1 MQTLQGG
8 IFIFVSF
15 CCLLVL
21 ARYFGTGISFSRLLG
36 FRNTWTLEWPSAAL
50 LGPPP
55 KSWLV
60 WCARS
65 CAVDTRWCFSP
76 SSCLKIALRPTDLF
90 SGTILIVESYAK
102 NFETMSLQKKKK
114 YNLLL
119 VIPKAEL
126 PRLKLQSSAAICSL
140 LGVVRGAKST
150 GNFFFTWTRCIVY
163 SLDPRYQT
171 YVLILNWTI
180 FSRIFIKTST
190 WIGSIHLVWIWPIYL
205 IFVKYE
211 EKNDYQWIIASFRS
225 PSNTF

>member
-114 YNLLL
+114 
-119 VIPKAEL
+119 VQFAVSHPKGWAPKTKAAEL
-126 PRLKLQSSAAICSL
+126 CCHL
-140 LGVVRGAKST
+140 LSVGGSERCQIHWEFLFHLDQMYSILPWSKVPDLCPNIELNNLFE
-150 GNFFFTWTRCIVY
+150 NFHKNIH
-163 SLDPRYQT
+163 
-171 YVLILNWTI
+171 LNWI
-180 FSRIFIKTST
+180 HPSGMDLADISDICEVWREKWLPVNYCFIQK
-190 WIGSIHLVWIWPIYL
+190 PI
-205 IFVKYE
+205 
-211 EKNDYQWIIASFRS
+211 
-225 PSNTF
+225 